1 MRYSRTLFATVSS
14 SIALSISV
22 ATPALAQDQQVPPPP
37 PAGVEAQQDA
47 DAAQDA
53 AAQDIVVTGSRL
65 SATGFNAPTPVTVVG
80 SEEIARQ
87 AAPNVAEILNQI
99 PAFRAQSTPSTS
111 AIFASN
117 LGASTADLRG
127 LGANRTLVLIDGRR
141 VVAATTQGGSF
152 TPANAVDLNMIPT
165 SLIARTEVVTGGA
178 SAAYG
183 SDAVA
188 GVVNIIL
195 DTKFEGLR
203 GSIQYGQTH
212 AGDGEDV
219 AASLAYGTSFADGR
233 GHFIIGGDFDD
244 NKGSGDCYSRDWCSE
259 SYGTFTNPFYAT
271 NGQPATLTVPNIR
284 TALATRGGLIT
295 SGPLQGTE
303 FGPDGTTFQ
312 HDYGIF
318 YGAGINQIGGGDPR
332 NAFFE
337 WFKMAAPVRRYS
349 ALAHADYEISDSVKV
364 FAEASY
370 SHVFATQLGAQV
382 RDLGSIV
389 IQRDNAYLPASVQD
403 AMDANGITSF
413 TFGRI
418 GDDFGP
424 SRITV
429 KRETYRFVGGLE
441 GTFGNGWRWNTYF
454 QYGRTNY
461 FQSNANNR
469 INDNYARAV
478 DAVRDENG
486 NIVCRSTLTDP
497 DNGCMPLNL
506 FGENNWSPAALAY
519 SFGTAIQ
526 ETHLTQK
533 VLSAE
538 ISGNLFDTWA
548 GPVSLAFGGEYRE
561 DSAHGTAD
569 PISTALR
576 FYTSG
581 GAAIDGDIN
590 VKEGFVEIGVPL
602 ARDMTLLHSL
612 DLNGAVRVT
621 DYSTSGSVT
630 SWKLGATWEPV
641 PQLRLRVTR
650 SRDIRA
656 PNVFELY
663 APTSTSYQTV
673 LDPANNN
680 AYVLPLTILGGNA
693 NLEPEI
699 ANTLTIGG
707 VFQPDFWG
715 LDRFRLSVDYYDI
728 KLDGAISTLGS
739 QIIVNLCYQG
749 QTALCQNVVRDADN
763 QLVSIANVNLN
774 LNQLVTRGLDIEAQ
788 YRIPV
793 GNGEISLR
801 GLATRIFELTTVT
814 PTGSVTDRAGQN
826 GSPTSQPSGVPN
838 WQVNAYVGYTT
849 GPFSGQIQARYISP
863 GTRDNTLIGPEQAGY
878 STTLPNSTNTNH
890 IGAYWYFNLNAQY
903 DLITDGNRKL
913 QIFGVVNNL
922 TDKAPPPAPSSFG
935 PTNNVLYD
943 VLGRVYRIGVRF
955 SY

>member
-1 MRYSRTLFATVSS
+1 MALFRLMFSAAVPSSFALAAAIAAPVHAQAPAADQQQDEAT
-14 SIALSISV
+14 AD
-22 ATPALAQDQQVPPPP
+22 AQDQG
-37 PAGVEAQQDA
+37 ANVEA
-47 DAAQDA
+47 
-53 AAQDIVVTGSRL
+53 IVITGSRL
-65 SATGFNAPTPVTVVG
+65 SASGFNAPTPVTVVG
-80 SEEIARQ
+80 AEEIARQ

-127 LGANRTLVLIDGRR
+127 LGANRTLVLVDGRR

-152 TPANAVDLNMIPT
+152 TPANTVDLNMIPT
-165 SLIARTEVVTGGA
+165 SLISRTEVVTGGA

-188 GVVNIIL
+188 GVVNLIL
-195 DTKFEGLR
+195 DTRFEGLR

-212 AGDGEDV
+212 AGDGENV
-219 AASLAYGTSFADGR
+219 AASLAYGTSFAGGR
-233 GHFIIGGDFDD
+233 GHFVIGGDFDD
-244 NKGSGDCYSRDWCSE
+244 NKGTGDCYSRDWCAQ
-259 SYGTFTNPFYAT
+259 SYGTFTNPNYLT
-271 NGQPATLTVPNIR
+271 NGQPATITVPNIR
-284 TALATRGGLIT
+284 TAVATRGGLIT
-295 SGPLQGTE
+295 SGPLKGVE
-303 FGPDGTTFQ
+303 FAPDGSTFM
-312 HDYGIF
+312 HDYGTF

-337 WFKMAAPVRRYS
+337 WFKMSAPVRRYS
-349 ALAHADYEISDSVKV
+349 TLANVDYEISDNVKI
-364 FAEASY
+364 FAQASY
-370 SHVFATQLGAQV
+370 AHVFATQLGAQV

-389 IQRDNAYLPASVQD
+389 IQRDNAYLSDEVA
-403 AMDANGITSF
+403 AMMDANDLTSF

-441 GTFGNGWRWNTYF
+441 GRFSNGWRWETYF

-478 DAVRDENG
+478 DAVRDDNG

-497 DNGCMPLNL
+497 TNGCMPLNL
-506 FGENNWSPAALAY
+506 FGENNWSSAALGY
-519 SFGTAIQ
+519 SFGTAVQ

-533 VLSAE
+533 VLAAQ
-538 ISGNLFDTWA
+538 ISGDLFDTWA
-548 GPVSLAFGGEYRE
+548 GPVSIAFGGEYRE
-561 DSAHGTAD
+561 DGAHGTAD
-569 PISTALR
+569 PISSALR

-590 VKEGFVEIGVPL
+590 VKEGFVEVGVPL
-602 ARDMTLLHSL
+602 ARDMPFLHSL

-630 SWKLGATWEPV
+630 SWKIGGTWEPA

-673 LDPANNN
+673 LDPEKKN
-680 AYVLPLTILGGNA
+680 AFVLPLTILGGNA
-693 NLEPEI
+693 NLKPEI
-699 ANTLTIGG
+699 ASTLTLGG

-715 LDRFRLSVDYYDI
+715 LNRFRLSVDYYNI

-739 QIIVNLCYQG
+739 QIIVNLCAQG
-749 QTALCQNVVRDADN
+749 QTVLCENVVRDAEKN
-763 QLVSIANVNLN
+763 LVSIANVNLN
-774 LNQLVTRGLDIEAQ
+774 LNRLTTRGLDIEAQ
-788 YRIPV
+788 YRVPV

-801 GLATRIFELTTVT
+801 TLATRIFELSTET
-814 PTGSVTDRAGQN
+814 PTGSITDRAGQN

-838 WQVNAYVGYTT
+838 WQVNTYVGYQT
-849 GPFSGQIQARYISP
+849 GPFAGQFQARYISP

-890 IGAYWYFNLNAQY
+890 IGAYWYFSMNAQY
-903 DLITDGNRKL
+903 DLMNDGNRKL

-922 TDKAPPPAPSSFG
+922 TDRDPPPAPSSFG

-943 VLGRVYRIGVRF
+943 VLGRSYRVGFRF
-955 SY
+955 TY

>member
-1 MRYSRTLFATVSS
+1 MMRYSRTLFATVSS

-22 ATPALAQDQQVPPPP
+22 ATPALAQDRQVPPPP
-37 PAGVEAQQDA
+37 AGAEAPQDA
-47 DAAQDA
+47 DP
-53 AAQDIVVTGSRL
+53 AQDIIVTGSRL

-127 LGANRTLVLIDGRR
+127 LGANRTLVLVDGRR

-203 GSIQYGQTH
+203 GSIQYGQTQ

-219 AASLAYGTSFADGR
+219 TASLAYGTRFADGR
-233 GHFIIGGDFDD
+233 GHLVIGGDFDD
-244 NKGSGDCYSRDWCSE
+244 NKGTGDCYSRDWCAQ
-259 SYGTFTNPFYAT
+259 SYGTFTNPDYAT

-284 TALATRGGLIT
+284 TAVATRGGLIT
-295 SGPLQGTE
+295 SGPLKGTE

-332 NAFFE
+332 NPFFE
-337 WFKMAAPVRRYS
+337 WFKMSAPVRRYS
-349 ALAHADYEISDSVKV
+349 TLAHADYEISDNVKV

-370 SHVFATQLGAQV
+370 AHVFATQLGAQV

-389 IQRDNAYLPASVQD
+389 IQRDNAYLPTSVQE

-478 DAVRDENG
+478 DAVRDGNG

-561 DSAHGTAD
+561 DGAHGTAD

-693 NLEPEI
+693 ELKPEI

-715 LDRFRLSVDYYDI
+715 LDRFRMSVDYYNI

-763 QLVSIANVNLN
+763 QLVSISNVNLN
-774 LNQLVTRGLDIEAQ
+774 LNRLVTRGLDIEAQ

-838 WQVNAYVGYTT
+838 WQVNTYVGYTT

-903 DLITDGNRKL
+903 DLIADGNRKL